1 MPARSSELTQAHS
14 IKRRAATLN
23 ALAKNVR
30 EGLATVRARSEQ
42 RIIDGERRGT
52 EAALA
57 KARESAGNNE
67 RG

>member
-1 MPARSSELTQAHS
+1 MPARSSELTQVHS
-14 IKRRAATLN
+14 IKRRAAALN
-23 ALAKNVR
+23 ALAKNAR

-42 RIIDGERRGT
+42 RIIDGERRRT

-57 KARESAGNNE
+57 KAGEAAGSNE